1 MIMMWPILKQIQAV
15 NKNVF
20 NPRIHVEFSQNYKSL
35 KQLNDSDKDIH
46 TARETNNPIAK
57 ILWIILGSL
66 FVIIGGIGAVVPGL
80 PTTLFLILA
89 AACYIRSSQKLYDW
103 LITNKTFGPYLKDYR
118 EGRGMPRN
126 AKILAVSMI
135 VLFTGFAV
143 FFAIESLVIRILVG
157 LFGAIGFYY
166 VAFKVPVTEDIDKN

>member
-1 MIMMWPILKQIQAV
+1 MSNLK
-15 NKNVF
+15 
-20 NPRIHVEFSQNYKSL
+20 
-35 KQLNDSDKDIH
+35 KDIH

-57 ILWIILGSL
+57 ILWIILGSI
-66 FVIIGGIGAVVPGL
+66 FVLIGGIGVVIPGL

-103 LITNKTFGPYLKDYR
+103 LINNKTFGPYLKDYR

-135 VLFTGFAV
+135 ILFAGYAVIFAIDELIIRIIVAV
-143 FFAIESLVIRILVG
+143 FG
-157 LFGAIGFYY
+157 LIGIFY
-166 VAFKVPVTEDIDKN
+166 VTFKVPVTEDFDKD

>member
-1 MIMMWPILKQIQAV
+1 M
-15 NKNVF
+15 
-20 NPRIHVEFSQNYKSL
+20 
-35 KQLNDSDKDIH
+35 NDSDKDIH

-57 ILWIILGSL
+57 ILWIILGSF
-66 FVIIGGIGAVVPGL
+66 FVVIGAIGAVIPGL

-118 EGRGMPRN
+118 EGKGMPRN

-135 VLFTGFAV
+135 VLFVGYAIIFALEGLMLKV
-143 FFAIESLVIRILVG
+143 FVG
-157 LFGAIGFYY
+157 LFGMIGIFYIIL
-166 VAFKVPVTEDIDKN
+166 KVPSSESIGND